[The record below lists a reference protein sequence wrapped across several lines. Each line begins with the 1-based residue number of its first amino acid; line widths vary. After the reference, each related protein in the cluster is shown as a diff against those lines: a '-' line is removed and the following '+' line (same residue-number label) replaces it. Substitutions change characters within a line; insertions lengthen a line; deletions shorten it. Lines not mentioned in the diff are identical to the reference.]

1 MAILGT
7 KTFADRLNATK
18 SVFQKALEDAK
29 TLQADM
35 NAKVAEENQQIETI
49 KSEIA
54 DINSIQSDT
63 TKFITNL
70 EGLV

>member
-29 TLQADM
+29 ALKAEMT
-35 NAKVAEENQQIETI
+35 AKVAEKNKQIEVI
-49 KSEIA
+49 NAEIA
-54 DINSIQSDT
+54 DINTVSSETDR
-63 TKFITNL
+63 FISNL

>member
-29 TLQADM
+29 AL
-35 NAKVAEENQQIETI
+35 KAEM
-49 KSEIA
+49 
-54 DINSIQSDT
+54 
-63 TKFITNL
+63 FISNL